1 MVMKHEGAKE
11 SGGALHMRF
20 RQIKGSQKRGFLR
33 VIAERLSLVFLRVAR
48 PEICVSSLSSM
59 QVIVL
64 PLLKTEVAEE
74 YCQQGVEALHRFVIR
89 LSWRRI

>member
-1 MVMKHEGAKE
+1 MVMKHEGAKV
-11 SGGALHMRF
+11 SGGALHMRS

-33 VIAERLSLVFLRVAR
+33 VIAERLSLVFLRVAH

-74 YCQQGVEALHRFVIR
+74 YCQQGVEALHRLVIR

>member
-1 MVMKHEGAKE
+1 MVMKHEGAKV
-11 SGGALHMRF
+11 SGGALHMRS

-33 VIAERLSLVFLRVAR
+33 VIAERLSLVFLRVAH

-74 YCQQGVEALHRFVIR
+74 YCQQGVEALHRFFIR

>member
-1 MVMKHEGAKE
+1 MVMKHEGAEE

-33 VIAERLSLVFLRVAR
+33 VIAERLSLVFLRV
-48 PEICVSSLSSM
+48 
-59 QVIVL
+59 
-64 PLLKTEVAEE
+64 
-74 YCQQGVEALHRFVIR
+74 VIR